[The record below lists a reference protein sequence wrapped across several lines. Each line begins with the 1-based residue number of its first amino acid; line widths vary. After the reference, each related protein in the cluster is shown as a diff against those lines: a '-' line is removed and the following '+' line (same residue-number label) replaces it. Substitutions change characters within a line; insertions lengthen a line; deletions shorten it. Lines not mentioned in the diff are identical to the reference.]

1 MGGLT
6 VSLEEIV
13 TDCENDKS
21 FLFDPDGFSVEKSPE
36 FEINITNTSFSS
48 NLTLFTEAD
57 LDTLVAI
64 NETLSKF
71 DGDLQIQSLYP
82 DLYRLSVKCEI
93 LAGQLNL
100 TVFNLL
106 ENNDQDNEIIA
117 DQIQALQT
125 YSYELSRSF
134 LRQSFERNFNLIRHE
149 IEQMQRLISESII
162 NFDNTFESL
171 PVYGERIST
180 TVLEILR
187 EANLK
192 SNNISKTYTDR
203 LSSLGEC
210 SAIYEVY
217 QESVDFLCE
226 KVSHAINLFWISLG
240 FASII
245 LIIMIFFGYKFR
257 KTEVFW

>member
-1 MGGLT
+1 MEPAAIKNST
-6 VSLEEIV
+6 V
-13 TDCENDKS
+13 
-21 FLFDPDGFSVEKSPE
+21 DGFSVEKSPE
-36 FEINITNTSFSS
+36 FEINITSTSFSS

-117 DQIQALQT
+117 NQIQALQT

-134 LRQSFERNFNLIRHE
+134 LRQSFERNFNLIR
-149 IEQMQRLISESII
+149 Q
-162 NFDNTFESL
+162 
-171 PVYGERIST
+171 
-180 TVLEILR
+180 
-187 EANLK
+187 
-192 SNNISKTYTDR
+192 
-203 LSSLGEC
+203 
-210 SAIYEVY
+210 
-217 QESVDFLCE
+217 
-226 KVSHAINLFWISLG
+226 
-240 FASII
+240 
-245 LIIMIFFGYKFR
+245 
-257 KTEVFW
+257 

>member
-1 MGGLT
+1 M
-6 VSLEEIV
+6 
-13 TDCENDKS
+13 
-21 FLFDPDGFSVEKSPE
+21 EKSPE

-134 LRQSFERNFNLIRHE
+134 LRQSFERNFNLIR
-149 IEQMQRLISESII
+149 Q
-162 NFDNTFESL
+162 
-171 PVYGERIST
+171 
-180 TVLEILR
+180 
-187 EANLK
+187 
-192 SNNISKTYTDR
+192 
-203 LSSLGEC
+203 
-210 SAIYEVY
+210 
-217 QESVDFLCE
+217 
-226 KVSHAINLFWISLG
+226 
-240 FASII
+240 
-245 LIIMIFFGYKFR
+245 
-257 KTEVFW
+257 